1 MADAAAVDGDHAPA
15 GCVRM
20 PPPPAFV
27 LLGVLSAGHNGSS
40 E

>member
-1 MADAAAVDGDHAPA
+1 VRVSA
-15 GCVRM
+15 GCLHVHVHV